1 MIPVL
6 CGPADEL
13 QSAAM
18 PDAGA
23 APAPPPKKARLGYV
37 DWLRGLAV
45 LLMIQAHAVDA
56 WLLPQARAGDLYR
69 WSQFLAGAPAP
80 LFLFLAGL
88 SMVLVVSRMADKGA
102 TQAAVAHEA
111 LRRGTQVVGYA
122 VAFRLLTFATSGFR
136 DVRNLMRA
144 DVLNCIGLS
153 MLACAVFVFTLRG
166 WNARLF
172 SALLVTLTFC
182 LLAPLAWDSF
192 PAHAL
197 PLPLYVYVSG
207 RPPLA
212 FFPLFP
218 WAGYCSAGAAC
229 GLIVVRG
236 MTRKEEGR
244 ALTLVSLVGAALVAL
259 GLLLQRCPRV
269 YPQEDFWHTSPSFF
283 WMRTG
288 VVLALLGL
296 AYLWH
301 LLPFSRWPSA
311 LRQMGRASLLI
322 YWVHVEIAYGNVM
335 TFWAH
340 RKLSEAESLVG
351 VAVLTLLML
360 WLSLVR
366 TNGWRL
372 IPRRV
377 AVAAGT

>member
-1 MIPVL
+1 
-6 CGPADEL
+6 
-13 QSAAM
+13 M

-23 APAPPPKKARLGYV
+23 APTPAPKKARLGYIN
-37 DWLRGLAV
+37 WLRGVAII
-45 LLMIQAHAVDA
+45 LMIQAHAIDA
-56 WLLPQARAGDLYR
+56 WLLPQARAGHLYR

-88 SMVLVVSRMADKGA
+88 SMVLVVSRMAEKGA
-102 TQAAVAHEA
+102 TQAAVAREA
-111 LRRGTQVVGYA
+111 LRRGAQVVGYA

-136 DVRNLMRA
+136 DVRNLLRA

-153 MLACAVFVFTLRG
+153 MLVCAVFVFALRG
-166 WNARLF
+166 WSARLI
-172 SALLVTLTFC
+172 SAVLVTLTCC

-218 WAGYCSAGAAC
+218 WTGYCSAGVAC

-236 MTRKEEGR
+236 MARKQEGR
-244 ALTLVSLVGAALVAL
+244 TLTLLSFVGAALLTL
-259 GLLLQRCPRV
+259 GWLLELCPRV
-269 YPQEDFWHTSPSFF
+269 YPHEDFWHTSPSFF

-288 VVLALLGL
+288 VVLLLLGL
-296 AYLWH
+296 AYAWH
-301 LLPFSRWPSA
+301 LLPISHWPSA
-311 LRQMGRASLLI
+311 LRQMGRTSLLI
-322 YWVHVEIAYGNVM
+322 YWVHVEIAYGNVIM
-335 TFWAH
+335 SWARH
-340 RKLSEAESLVG
+340 ELSETESLVG

-377 AVAAGT
+377 AVAKPRA